1 VEPAIPNSGGDVR
14 RQKIAAAWAVLVG
27 LGCAGGEPERPAGEA
42 EDSVVGEADGV
53 VGEGLAS
60 SLNVRVEADT
70 VRFTLSLTN
79 AAAAERVMEY
89 STAQRTDFAV
99 ETPAGEVVWQWSAD
113 MGFAQMMS
121 VDTLAAGASRSYEA
135 VWSPGGRTGRHIAV
149 GRLTSLNSP
158 VELRT
163 EFEIPER

>member
-1 VEPAIPNSGGDVR
+1 M
-14 RQKIAAAWAVLVG
+14 IAAALAGLVA
-27 LGCAGGEPERPAGEA
+27 LGCARGEPEPPADEA

-60 SLNVRVEADT
+60 SLNVRVESDT

-79 AAAAERVMEY
+79 AAAAERVLEY
-89 STAQRTDFAV
+89 PTAQRADFAV
-99 ETPAGEVVWQWSAD
+99 ETPAGEVVWQWSEG
-113 MGFAQMMS
+113 MGFAQMMGA
-121 VDTLAAGASRSYEA
+121 DTLAASASRAYDA